1 MTRDGGDKTAHVGK
15 DAAQWQERSGVLVG
29 VAVLVRR
36 GEQVLLT
43 HRKGSHGAGTWAP
56 PGGHLDKGE
65 SFEDCAIREVREETG
80 VTITEPRFLAVTNDI
95 FADESRHYAT
105 MWMEA
110 RIEAG
115 MEAGEARVNSPREMS
130 ELGWFDWDDLPL
142 PRFLPF
148 ENYLAGRRYPPH
160 PNERVGV

>member
-1 MTRDGGDKTAHVGK
+1 MT
-15 DAAQWQERSGVLVG
+15 QENEHRQTHESSDHKRSGVIVG

-56 PGGHLDKGE
+56 PGGHLDHGE

-95 FADESRHYAT
+95 FAVEGRHYAT
-105 MWMEA
+105 IWMEA
-110 RIEAG
+110 RV
-115 MEAGEARVNSPREMS
+115 EAGEARINSPREMT

-142 PRFLPF
+142 PRFLAF
-148 ENYLAGRRYPPH
+148 ENYLAGRCYPPH
-160 PNERVGV
+160 PNERVGG